1 MKLISIFS
9 RIKTKCTD
17 TMYSVVVKQS
27 QTDRERGK
35 QRKEERK
42 RERTGCSL
50 TLSDVVAAAAVIFP
64 SGGNKVT
71 LARVS
76 R

>member
-1 MKLISIFS
+1 MLNKKQKKLNEQMKLISIFS

-35 QRKEERK
+35 ERKEERK
-42 RERTGCSL
+42 REREL
-50 TLSDVVAAAAVIFP
+50 VAP
-64 SGGNKVT
+64 
-71 LARVS
+71 
-76 R
+76 